1 MDNRTF
7 ARPIVILIVL
17 GMLILSIICCVGT
30 FLLISQRNAPDTQTV
45 QPTQVVVQP
54 QPTAPV
60 VILPPNVDEA
70 YVCAFA
76 QGVTSEGQ
84 LVAPGSQILGPAFV
98 KPNPDIS
105 WGLPI
110 YIGETYQVPAN
121 SRVVAWR
128 LVGDNDCVDSQHLFF
143 TFWQKTEPKIEPNK

>member
-76 QGVTSEGQ
+76 QGFTSEGKA
-84 LVAPGSQILGPAFV
+84 VPAGTVVIGPAVV
-98 KPNPDIS
+98 KPNRDLS
-105 WGLPI
+105 WGFPL
-110 YIGETYQVPAN
+110 YVGEEYTTIA
-121 SRVVAWR
+121 SDEVVWP
-128 LVGDNDCVDSQHLFF
+128 LTGDNICVDAQAKFF
-143 TFWQKTEPKIEPNK
+143 QYWGKTAPK

>member
-7 ARPIVILIVL
+7 ARPIVLVIVL
-17 GMLILSIICCVGT
+17 GVLILSILCCVGT
-30 FLLISQRNAPDTQTV
+30 FALIYRQNAPDTQVV
-45 QPTQVVVQP
+45 QPTQAVVV

-60 VILPPNVDEA
+60 VILPPNANEA